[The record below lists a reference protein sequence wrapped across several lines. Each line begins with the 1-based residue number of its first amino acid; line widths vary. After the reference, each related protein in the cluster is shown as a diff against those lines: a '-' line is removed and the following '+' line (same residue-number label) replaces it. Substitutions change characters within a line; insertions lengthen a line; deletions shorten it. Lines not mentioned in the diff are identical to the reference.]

1 VYLSFVHTLLRES
14 ACTLM
19 HDFEGSQALGRRKRI
34 GTHLDLSELRALRV
48 RAVGPVDLGEQPR
61 LVAQL
66 PPGLHLR
73 RSSVR
78 RGDDAVQPDAGRNK
92 VHGYMFTE
100 GKGTGRVF

>member
-1 VYLSFVHTLLRES
+1 
-14 ACTLM
+14 M
-19 HDFEGSQALGRRKRI
+19 HDFEGSQALGRRTRI